1 MQIALLVISSAGFG
15 RHVSMKD
22 DSKAEPPPGHKLA
35 FKPAIIATLRL
46 LLLKSLTPTWVYG
59 LSGYVYMPYITPVL
73 EETSN
78 SFEALR
84 AHMLELISLARA
96 WVADGKTTSMDAAL
110 LCNLVEANMSHD
122 ETLDG
127 RHLSDDE
134 LLSDTFVSSLSI
146 RCVKEI

>member
-15 RHVSMKD
+15 CHVSMKD
-22 DSKAEPPPGHKLA
+22 DSRAEPPPGHKLA

-59 LSGYVYMPYITPVL
+59 LSGHVYMPYITPVL
-73 EETSN
+73 DKTSN

-84 AHMLELISLARA
+84 AHMLELISLSRA

-110 LCNLVEANMSHD
+110 LCNLVEANMSQQLG
-122 ETLDG
+122 TMTSPVNG
-127 RHLSDDE
+127 REGNTGRPYAWNNVWYL
-134 LLSDTFVSSLSI
+134 
-146 RCVKEI
+146 